1 MQGRMENANSQV
13 IGLCRFS
20 YPALGGFQV
29 EHTETAEREAYL
41 YAPERM
47 QERFR
52 LFEQF
57 TLPPLRA
64 QTDPDFILLVVIGPN
79 MPRHDHERLMDNLA
93 SLPQARVV
101 VREPGRHRDVMR
113 AVINAA
119 VLDSDHP
126 SLQFRMDDDDA
137 VSVHFVERLRK
148 LAHAARGLLRS
159 NRHVAIDF
167 VNGFVA
173 TPTPEGIMASA
184 TFQHMWTPALALSVR
199 PGVRHTIMNYSHARL
214 WQNMPTLSWPEEPM
228 FVRGHNGYNDSR
240 QKEGVRMPKLS
251 LLDTAGEA
259 LFRDHFQIDA
269 DRVRASFR

>member
-1 MQGRMENANSQV
+1 MENANSQV

-64 QTDPDFILLVVIGPN
+64 QSDPEFTLLVVIGPN
-79 MPRHDHERLMDNLA
+79 MPRQDHARLMDNL
-93 SLPQARVV
+93 SGLPQARVI
-101 VREPGRHRDVMR
+101 VRAPGRHRDVMR
-113 AVINAA
+113 EVINEA
-119 VLDSDHP
+119 LIDSDLP

-148 LAHAARGLLRS
+148 LATNARGLLRS
-159 NRHVAIDF
+159 NRQVAIDF

-173 TPTPEGIMASA
+173 TPTPDGILASA

-214 WQNMPTLSWPEEPM
+214 WQNVPTLSWPEEPM

-251 LLDTAGEA
+251 LLDAEGEA
-259 LFRDHFQIDA
+259 LFRAQFHIDA
-269 DRVRASFR
+269 DNVRASFR

>member
-1 MQGRMENANSQV
+1 MENANSQV

-20 YPALGGFQV
+20 YPAIGGFQV
-29 EHTETAEREAYL
+29 EHPETAEREAYL

-64 QTDPDFILLVVIGPN
+64 QSDPKFMLLVVIGPN
-79 MPRHDHERLMDNLA
+79 MPRIDHERLMDGLSN
-93 SLPQARVV
+93 LPQARVV
-101 VREPGRHRDVMR
+101 TRAPGRHRDVMR
-113 AVINAA
+113 EVINAA
-119 VLDSDHP
+119 VLDSDLP

-137 VSVHFVERLRK
+137 VSVRFVERLRK
-148 LAHAARGLLRS
+148 LAHEARGLLRS
-159 NRHVAIDF
+159 YRHVAIDF

-173 TPTPEGIMASA
+173 TPTPQGILASA
-184 TFQHMWTPALALSVR
+184 TFQHLWTPALAMSVR
-199 PGVRHTIMNYSHARL
+199 PGIRHTIMNYSHARL
-214 WQNMPTLSWPEEPM
+214 WQNMPILSWPEEPM

-251 LLDTAGEA
+251 LLDAEGES
-259 LFRDHFQIDA
+259 LFRDLFQIDA
-269 DRVRASFR
+269 DSIRASFQ